1 MKGLIAKK
9 VGMTQVFDESGNL
22 TPVTVIRVEPNTVV
36 ATKTKETCGYDAVVL
51 GVDDMKSNKA
61 NKAYA
66 GIFPEN
72 VSPKR
77 TLKEFRDFEKEVKV
91 GDSVGLELFNESRF
105 LDVTAT
111 SKGKGFQG
119 VMKRWGFHGGR
130 ATHGSKFHREPGG
143 TGNCTT
149 PGHCFKNTKLPGR
162 MGFRRV
168 TVQNLKI
175 VKIDPELN
183 VILVRGAVPG
193 NKDCT
198 LIVKSAVKKLH
209 GGIRIMEK
217 KVYSTDGKEL
227 RTITLDDKVFGLPV
241 NDDVIYYAITNELAN
256 MRVGT
261 ACTKGRAE
269 VHGSNAKPYKQKGTG
284 NARRGDKKS
293 PIMVGGGTIFGPKP
307 RDFSYSMPKKAKRL
321 AMKSI
326 LSMQAQSD
334 RFTVVEDFTVE
345 SGKTKD
351 LVKILDNFV
360 KGERTVIVLKDD
372 DAKIK
377 QAGRNIPSLSFLS
390 YNRLRAHDLYYARK
404 IVILEG
410 AVKNLSDFYA
420 EDKEAE

>member
-1 MKGLIAKK
+1 
-9 VGMTQVFDESGNL
+9 
-22 TPVTVIRVEPNTVV
+22 
-36 ATKTKETCGYDAVVL
+36 
-51 GVDDMKSNKA
+51 
-61 NKAYA
+61 
-66 GIFPEN
+66 
-72 VSPKR
+72 
-77 TLKEFRDFEKEVKV
+77 
-91 GDSVGLELFNESRF
+91 
-105 LDVTAT
+105 
-111 SKGKGFQG
+111 
-119 VMKRWGFHGGR
+119 
-130 ATHGSKFHREPGG
+130 
-143 TGNCTT
+143 
-149 PGHCFKNTKLPGR
+149 
-162 MGFRRV
+162 
-168 TVQNLKI
+168 
-175 VKIDPELN
+175 
-183 VILVRGAVPG
+183 
-193 NKDCT
+193 
-198 LIVKSAVKKLH
+198 
-209 GGIRIMEK
+209 MEK

-360 KGERTVIVLKDD
+360 KGERTVIVLKND

>member
-1 MKGLIAKK
+1 
-9 VGMTQVFDESGNL
+9 
-22 TPVTVIRVEPNTVV
+22 
-36 ATKTKETCGYDAVVL
+36 
-51 GVDDMKSNKA
+51 
-61 NKAYA
+61 
-66 GIFPEN
+66 
-72 VSPKR
+72 
-77 TLKEFRDFEKEVKV
+77 
-91 GDSVGLELFNESRF
+91 
-105 LDVTAT
+105 
-111 SKGKGFQG
+111 
-119 VMKRWGFHGGR
+119 
-130 ATHGSKFHREPGG
+130 
-143 TGNCTT
+143 
-149 PGHCFKNTKLPGR
+149 
-162 MGFRRV
+162 
-168 TVQNLKI
+168 
-175 VKIDPELN
+175 
-183 VILVRGAVPG
+183 
-193 NKDCT
+193 
-198 LIVKSAVKKLH
+198 
-209 GGIRIMEK
+209 MEK
-217 KVYSTDGKEL
+217 KVYSADGKEL